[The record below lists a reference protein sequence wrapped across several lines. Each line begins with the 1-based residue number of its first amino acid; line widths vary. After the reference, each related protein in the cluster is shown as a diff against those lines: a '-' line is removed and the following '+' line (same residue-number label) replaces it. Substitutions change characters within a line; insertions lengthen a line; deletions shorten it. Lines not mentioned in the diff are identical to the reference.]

1 MLLPKR
7 GTGSSSENTSDR
19 IVTGF
24 LTGKRTMK
32 GERGWCVLT
41 FHHQYLEMD
50 GLLTKTNTNTNAL
63 IQMDVLVVAGKGK
76 T

>member
-7 GTGSSSENTSDR
+7 GTGASSENTSDR

-24 LTGKRTMK
+24 LTGKRTMMD
-32 GERGWCVLT
+32 GRGLYVLT
-41 FHHQYLEMD
+41 LHQYLEMD
-50 GLLTKTNTNTNAL
+50 GLLTKTNTNTNAS
-63 IQMDVLVVAGKGK
+63 IQMDVLVVAGKGN